1 MNENISATPDKAWN
15 PDSLSFHEENDRELN
30 LLRERLIEEGHQL
43 GYASRITDIELTECV
58 TYLHSEETNLPCDII
73 VDTEETYKVFCHP
86 LCLYVVEGEKVIPVD
101 VVREIETVPD
111 GVPAEIIGF
120 IRDNYDTLCLVADMK
135 IDGFGFFDRIEA
147 WASGK

>member
-1 MNENISATPDKAWN
+1 MNENIKATPDKAWN
-15 PDSLSFHEENDRELN
+15 PDSQSFHEENDRELN

-73 VDTEETYKVFCHP
+73 VDTGETYKVFCHP

-111 GVPAEIIGF
+111 GVPPEIIVF